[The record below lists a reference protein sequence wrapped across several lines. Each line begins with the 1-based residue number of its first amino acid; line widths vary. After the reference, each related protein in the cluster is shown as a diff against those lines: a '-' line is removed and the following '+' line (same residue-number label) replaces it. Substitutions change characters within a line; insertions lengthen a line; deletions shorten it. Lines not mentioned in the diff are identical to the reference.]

1 LICATK
7 GRLALTDTIQFREA
21 NWTPTLDYTDPE
33 QPTYLYPDLSQ
44 FITRRY
50 ETRHGLVLKPDRK
63 MYLSRT
69 SLVIVPAK
77 VLPGW
82 LVEIEKHISEP
93 MNLSRKTRTVKGRVK
108 YAPTKDDDAETDYKN
123 PFRYRA
129 SSSRLALTSNAYF
142 RQAYSMRHTD

>member
-21 NWTPTLDYTDPE
+21 NWTPTLDYADPE
-33 QPTYLYPDLSQ
+33 RPTYLYPDLNQ

-63 MYLSRT
+63 MYLSKT
-69 SLVIVPAK
+69 SLVVVPDK

-93 MNLSRKTRTVKGRVK
+93 VNLSRKTQTVKGRLQ
-108 YAPTKDDDAETDYKN
+108 YAPSEDDDVEKGFKN

-129 SSSRLALTSNAYF
+129 SSSRLPLTGNV
-142 RQAYSMRHTD
+142 